1 MPELVTILV
10 MIIDCPRCGFSQPKD
25 RYCANCGL
33 DIDHFKPVAEPKLKA
48 LAQNTAMQVILVV
61 IVVVALA
68 SGIYSAQQKT
78 VKEQLAVATQDDI
91 NAAAAKTPITPS
103 ASPAPSP
110 EPVAQTPPAAA
121 PRAARTVRPATTAI
135 NNPDAEAEV
144 MNENAE
150 LSAADET
157 SAPNVGANGGA
168 AVAPAAAPKTLNVVF
183 LEMPRAAVD
192 QMAAENQILNE
203 YAGTRSI
210 MIAGQPSPAALGGT
224 MLPGGGSR
232 TLVAG
237 KKTEFNFNAGQEVY
251 GLRIEIGHTYHTDQE
266 FDLEVIGQV
275 SLPSMDGGQSNT
287 GMNGKY
293 TIPKNASLVI
303 VGMVPPQPIRQEYQ
317 AYFAR
322 SPLSIIASPQFQS
335 TQSQFVMLIQPK

>member
-1 MPELVTILV
+1 

-91 NAAAAKTPITPS
+91 NAAAASTPITPS
-103 ASPAPSP
+103 ASPAPST
-110 EPVAQTPPAAA
+110 EPVAQTPPASAA
-121 PRAARTVRPATTAI
+121 PRAARSVRPATTAAI

-150 LSAADET
+150 LSGGET
-157 SAPNVGANGGA
+157 AAPNAGESA
-168 AVAPAAAPKTLNVVF
+168 ASTTAPKTLNVVF

-232 TLVAG
+232 TLVTG

-266 FDLEVIGQV
+266 FDLEVVGQV

>member
-91 NAAAAKTPITPS
+91 NAAAASTPITPS
-103 ASPAPSP
+103 AAPAPST
-110 EPVAQTPPAAA
+110 EPVAQTPPASTA
-121 PRAARTVRPATTAI
+121 PRAARSVRPATTAAI

-150 LSAADET
+150 LSGGET
-157 SAPNVGANGGA
+157 AAPNAGEA
-168 AVAPAAAPKTLNVVF
+168 AASSAAPKTLNVVF

-232 TLVAG
+232 TLITG

-251 GLRIEIGHTYHTDQE
+251 GLRIEIGHTFHTDQE
-266 FDLEVIGQV
+266 FDLEVVGQV